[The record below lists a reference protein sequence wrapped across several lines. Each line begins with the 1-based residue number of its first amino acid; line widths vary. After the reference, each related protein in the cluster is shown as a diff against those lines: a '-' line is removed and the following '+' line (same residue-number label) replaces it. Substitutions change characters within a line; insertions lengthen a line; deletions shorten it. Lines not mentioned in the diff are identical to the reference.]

1 MDILFLLNAA
11 VILAGAVGAMA
22 LRNVV
27 HCALSAAV
35 AFAGLAAA
43 FLRLQAE
50 FAGFAQLLVYV
61 GAVAV
66 LVAMVLL
73 VTRNHEAHPG
83 SLAFKPWTL
92 GIGIAALAA
101 GTLVSAIL
109 GSSRAWRAPGA
120 APEASVSAVKA
131 IGDVMMTRYVV
142 ALEVLGLLL
151 TAALIGAVIIALEH
165 QAAARR
171 PDA

>member
-1 MDILFLLNAA
+1 MDTIFLLNAA
-11 VILAGAVGAMA
+11 LILAAAVGAMA

-27 HCALSAAV
+27 HCALCAAV
-35 AFAGLAAA
+35 AFGGLAVA

-61 GAVAV
+61 GAVAI

-73 VTRNHEAHPG
+73 VTRNLEPATG

-92 GIGIAALAA
+92 GVGIAALAA

-109 GSSRAWRAPGA
+109 GSSRAWRAPGP
-120 APEASVSAVKA
+120 APDASVSAVKA
-131 IGDVMMTRYVV
+131 IGDVMMTRYIV

-165 QAAARR
+165 QASRKPGA
-171 PDA
+171 